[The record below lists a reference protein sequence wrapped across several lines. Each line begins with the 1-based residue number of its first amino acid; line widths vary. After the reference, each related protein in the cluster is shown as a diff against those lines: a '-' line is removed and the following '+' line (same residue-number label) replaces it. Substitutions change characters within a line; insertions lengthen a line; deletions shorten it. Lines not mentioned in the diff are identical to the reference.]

1 MRYEPVLARHRWLDR
16 GRDPVDRGEGLA
28 RTGAEH
34 ALDMVM
40 TNPPFGKKS
49 SITMIGDDG
58 KAVAADITI
67 SRADF

>member
-1 MRYEPVLARHRWLDR
+1 
-16 GRDPVDRGEGLA
+16 
-28 RTGAEH
+28 
-34 ALDMVM
+34 MVM